1 MDKFLNFI
9 KLAWT
14 NLIAPILRVL
24 FFFLLWALAIL
35 LILDAFKYA
44 FLMSCI
50 SVGSVKECVTSTVDS
65 TGTLFAIG
73 GILVAIVAL
82 VPTFWTDSKIRDAKK
97 EIIRE
102 VSETVQESMLR
113 LNQAQILMFEADRY
127 QDALELPTRES
138 LIQNAI
144 RLWPFFKE
152 EGDRKLGNDFSEA
165 VIANFYR
172 NTG

>member
-50 SVGSVKECVTSTVDS
+50 SVGSVKECVTSAVDS
-65 TGTLFAIG
+65 SGTLFAIG

-82 VPTFWTDSKIRDAKK
+82 VPTFWTDSKIPDAKK
-97 EIIRE
+97 KLIRE
-102 VSETVQESMLR
+102 VPPNLQER
-113 LNQAQILMFEADRY
+113 IQHLN
-127 QDALELPTRES
+127 
-138 LIQNAI
+138 
-144 RLWPFFKE
+144 
-152 EGDRKLGNDFSEA
+152 
-165 VIANFYR
+165 
-172 NTG
+172 